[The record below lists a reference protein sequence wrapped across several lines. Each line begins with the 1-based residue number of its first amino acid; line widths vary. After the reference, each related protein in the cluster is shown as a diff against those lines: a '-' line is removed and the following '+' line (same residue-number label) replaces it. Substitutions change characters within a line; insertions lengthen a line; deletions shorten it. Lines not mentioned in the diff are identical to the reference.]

1 MKLRIFAIFPF
12 VALACVGVAYGY
24 HGKKKLNVPAAF
36 QTAHTV
42 FVQSADGE
50 ASRPGVSEADRMAIE
65 QVMEGLKEWNRYTLV
80 DSQQKADLVIVVR
93 KGHAVGDAD
102 HLGLGERPRP
112 PEPPPAPGRPTL
124 PPTPGANT
132 TMGTAAMGGD
142 DIAEQDMLRVYTVN
156 AKGKMKG
163 PIWSQQMDG
172 GLNGPDVR
180 LFQQLRAAVEITYPQ
195 QQQPAAPNSAQ

>member
-1 MKLRIFAIFPF
+1 MKSRIFALFCLG
-12 VALACVGVAYGY
+12 ALAGAGAAYAR
-24 HGKKKLNVPAAF
+24 HGKKLTVPPAF

-50 ASRPGVSEADRMAIE
+50 ASRPGVSEADRMAIQ
-65 QVMEGLKEWNRYTLV
+65 QVMAGLKEWNRYTLV
-80 DSQQKADLVIVVR
+80 DSAQKADLVIVVR

-102 HLGLGERPRP
+102 HLGLGPRP
-112 PEPPPAPGRPTL
+112 QPMAPPTAPGNPTL

-132 TMGTAAMGGD
+132 SMGTPAMGGD
-142 DIAEQDMLRVYTVN
+142 DIAEQDTLRVYTVN

-163 PIWSQQMDG
+163 PIWSQQLDG

-195 QQQPAAPNSAQ
+195 QPAQQPAQ